1 MPDSG
6 RSAADPPPHRARK
19 LARLALLLAPV
30 ALSPSGRLQLL
41 QNEAEVK
48 YGDQVD
54 IEFPEPGG
62 GLAGDT
68 ALKYTARE
76 RPAAPVGSTRAV
88 GNAALVVGA
97 VTLTQPDTCTSAR
110 RAARCA

>member
-1 MPDSG
+1 MPAWIT
-6 RSAADPPPHRARK
+6 SADGPPHRARK

-41 QNEAEVK
+41 PNEAEVK
-48 YGDQVD
+48 YGDKVD
-54 IEFPEPGG
+54 VEFPEPGG

-68 ALKYTARE
+68 ALKYTARVGGLL
-76 RPAAPVGSTRAV
+76 AARVPWRAR
-88 GNAALVVGA
+88 ALQVDA
-97 VTLTQPDTCTSAR
+97 VTLTQPDTRTSAR